1 MLKEK
6 RLIFNTSLYRLKTF
20 SFKFLKEYLSLEKRG
35 EKAAKEK
42 RKTTPNSC
50 YLPFIKMFNSLYY
63 SKRCVLNPSLRL
75 LDST

>member
-35 EKAAKEK
+35 RKA
-42 RKTTPNSC
+42 
-50 YLPFIKMFNSLYY
+50 
-63 SKRCVLNPSLRL
+63 V
-75 LDST
+75 

>member
-1 MLKEK
+1 MLKGN
-6 RLIFNTSLYRLKTF
+6 RFIFDTPLYRLKAF

-42 RKTTPNSC
+42 RKITPNTC
-50 YLPFIKMFNSLYY
+50 YLPFIEIFNSLYY
-63 SKRCVLNPSLRL
+63 SKRCALNPNLRL